1 MKEFSVSLDKRA
13 KMFTA
18 LGIVLFVV
26 IFYPIFTDPKG
37 NPETK
42 TLSLILIF
50 VLLLL
55 TYLIPYLFH
64 PVKYVIDDEKL
75 IIKRPLKP
83 YIIELKEIKKIEPLD
98 DDALKGKIRVFGSGG
113 AFGYFGKFRNKRFGT
128 MIFFA
133 TRLSNYVHIL
143 TIDGKNIILT
153 PDEREDFVNTITN
166 KIG

>member
-18 LGIVLFVV
+18 LGVVLFII
-26 IFYPIFTDPKG
+26 IFYPIMTDPNAKA
-37 NPETK
+37 NMK
-42 TLSLILIF
+42 NFSV
-50 VLLLL
+50 VLLIILFVL

-64 PVKYVIDDEKL
+64 PVKYVIDNEKL

-83 YIIELKEIKKIEPLD
+83 YEIELKEIKKIEPLNEED
-98 DDALKGKIRVFGSGG
+98 LKGKIRVFGSGG
-113 AFGYFGKFRNKRFGT
+113 VFGYFGKFRNKRFGT
-128 MIFFA
+128 MSFFA

-143 TIDGKNIILT
+143 TIDGKNLILT
-153 PDEREDFVNTITN
+153 PDDREEFIRTIAD

>member
-18 LGIVLFVV
+18 LGVVLFII
-26 IFYPIFTDPKG
+26 IFYPIMTDPNAKA
-37 NPETK
+37 NMK
-42 TLSLILIF
+42 DISVILIV
-50 VLLLL
+50 VLLVL
-55 TYLIPYLFH
+55 TYLIPYLFR
-64 PVKYVIDDEKL
+64 PIKYVIDDKRL

-83 YIIELKEIKKIEPLD
+83 YEIELKEIKKIEPLNEED
-98 DDALKGKIRVFGSGG
+98 LKGKIRVFGSGG
-113 AFGYFGKFRNKRFGT
+113 VFGYFGKFRNKRFGT
-128 MIFFA
+128 MLFFA

-153 PDEREDFVNTITN
+153 PDERDEFIKTITD